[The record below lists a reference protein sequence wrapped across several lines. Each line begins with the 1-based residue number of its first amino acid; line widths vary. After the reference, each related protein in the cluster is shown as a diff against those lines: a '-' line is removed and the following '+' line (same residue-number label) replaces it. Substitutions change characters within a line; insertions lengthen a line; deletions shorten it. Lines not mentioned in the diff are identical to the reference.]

1 MAENEQLAAS
11 MAHLSATNH
20 QLVLARDQLQ
30 HDRETQAQ
38 QLSEHIR
45 LLETENTLLR
55 EQVERANA
63 DLAQRVR
70 PKGFNVRFASSIL
83 FSVGRVSKAAC

>member
-30 HDRETQAQ
+30 HDHETQAQ
-38 QLSEHIR
+38 QLSERIR

-55 EQVERANA
+55 EQLERANA

-70 PKGFNVRFASSIL
+70 PRVLMFVLRLVFL